1 MLETDLRIE
10 TTEDENQILKL
21 ISDLR
26 NFNKLLKKKQFQAAI
41 AAAEQL
47 YNPML
52 EYIKTLEQKDEK
64 YEKFIKLLNKFIK
77 EG

>member
-1 MLETDLRIE
+1 MIETDLRIE
-10 TTEDENQILKL
+10 TTEDENFILALLK
-21 ISDLR
+21 DLR
-26 NFNKLLKKKQFQAAI
+26 NFNKLLKKKQFQAAR